1 MRTRR
6 RCRGS
11 CLCSEAV
18 FHLVTTRS
26 PMQHWQTDT
35 VREPLIQRS
44 RDLFLPSDSL
54 RHLSHQLLTFE
65 VGSNGAVSF
74 SWLKRCFCLRQFTTS
89 NDTILQKNTKKL
101 CFSYFYLIFAK
112 VSSIYKKICFVHL
125 LKTHLIN
132 VFKTHKFNKYFM
144 FKRFC

>member
-26 PMQHWQTDT
+26 PMNT
-35 VREPLIQRS
+35 VHKPLVQRS

-89 NDTILQKNTKKL
+89 NDTILQKNTKNGV
-101 CFSYFYLIFAK
+101 FHIFILSLRRSQAFT
-112 VSSIYKKICFVHL
+112 KKICFVHL

-132 VFKTHKFNKYFM
+132 VFKTHKLHKYFM